1 MKYET
6 LLFGIIGL
14 LALINLAGIGVWVA
28 HHARRLQGQPGLL
41 APQWSLLTVWFV
53 PQVVFVILVL
63 AALPLLSLLTSGP
76 ANGIETRG
84 RAFEMPS
91 SSTAWI
97 ALAMATLIQQGA
109 FVGISWAL
117 LKKFGSS
124 WAQIGLRGLPNR
136 ADWLQGL
143 ACGVVLLL
151 MSALAEAALNVL
163 MGGGYAE
170 SLGRKDQSSR
180 VIQEAVRSLSGS
192 LWLWAGLGLFVVVLA
207 PLTEEIFFRGVL
219 YNALKHRLGHGW
231 AAPING
237 VIFAAIHLSWIG
249 FLPRMLMGW
258 LLANFYQRSGSL
270 WVPIIAHGVNNAAA
284 LMVLARL
291 VQA

>member
-1 MKYET
+1 MKHET

-14 LALINLAGIGVWVA
+14 LALINLAGIGVWVV

-53 PQVVFVILVL
+53 PQIVFVLLVL
-63 AALPLLSLLTSGP
+63 AALPLLSFLTGGP
-76 ANGIETRG
+76 ANSVNPQE
-84 RAFEMPS
+84 RAFTMPS
-91 SSTAWI
+91 SPAAWI

-109 FVGISWAL
+109 FVGISWVL

-124 WAQIGLRGLPNR
+124 WAQIGLRGLPTR

-143 ACGVVLLL
+143 ACGIVLLL

-170 SLGRKDQSSR
+170 SLGREDQSSR
-180 VIQEAVRSLSGS
+180 AIQEAVRALSDS
-192 LWLWAGLGLFVVVLA
+192 IWLWAGLGLFVVVLA
-207 PLTEEIFFRGVL
+207 PITEEIFFRGVL
-219 YNALKHRLGHGW
+219 YNALKRRLGHGW

-249 FLPRMLMGW
+249 FLPRLLMGW

-284 LMVLARL
+284 LIVLSRMV
-291 VQA
+291 QE